1 MSALNFRAN
10 MKGFIPFLKEIIED
24 TIEDLSIEDK
34 IYEYRVKGAS
44 IVMPKD
50 CTLYVP
56 GKDQ

>member
-1 MSALNFRAN
+1 

-44 IVMPKD
+44 IVMPED

>member
-1 MSALNFRAN
+1 
-10 MKGFIPFLKEIIED
+10 MKGLIPFLKETLD
-24 TIEDLSIEDK
+24 NAMEDLSLQDK
-34 IYEYRVKGAS
+34 IYEYRVRSAS

>member
-1 MSALNFRAN
+1 

-50 CTLYVP
+50 CT
-56 GKDQ
+56 